1 MWVGAIAIRVVA
13 TVWLLAYPRISDS
26 DLTGWDAERFQEI
39 ADLSGT
45 PWVDVPV
52 EYPPGT
58 VAIAK
63 LVAADNTVGTNDRI
77 VVLSLAVDLG
87 LAALLRRHWTKAV
100 AVTYLLIGLPLVPAG
115 LLRLDLWAAFAAT
128 MALVALRRRQD
139 FRFAGWA
146 IAGALIKVWPVLI
159 IGAAFGLR
167 KTRAGLTAIG
177 FGLIAAVAW
186 LGYAGIKGPQQVL
199 SLRGATGWQLESIGG
214 SLTGLFTDS
223 VPELQNNAYRIGNLS
238 PWLVIGGRVLTF
250 LAIGVAIWRARRAQV
265 HEEEAAPHGR
275 AERVMLASTA
285 AMIVTAPLLSPQFLL
300 WLTPFAAMLWPSRSA
315 KATAVAIAITG
326 FVGPVFGYPNLADT
340 VPALLLLLR
349 DGALV
354 AAVVL
359 AILELDESALLRN
372 GSAPSGPGDTAPE
385 Q

>member
-1 MWVGAIAIRVVA
+1 M
-13 TVWLLAYPRISDS
+13 P
-26 DLTGWDAERFQEI
+26 
-39 ADLSGT
+39 GT

-77 VVLSLAVDLG
+77 VVLSLAIDLG

-100 AVTYLLIGLPLVPAG
+100 GVAYLLVGLPLVPAG

-128 MALVALRRRQD
+128 MALVELRKQRD
-139 FRFAGWA
+139 FRFAAWA
-146 IAGALIKVWPVLI
+146 VAGALIKVWPILV

-167 KTRAGLTAIG
+167 KTRTGLTALG
-177 FGLIAAVAW
+177 VGAIAGIAW
-186 LGYAGIKGPQQVL
+186 LGYAGLEGPRQVV

-238 PWLVIGGRVLTF
+238 PWLVTSGRALTL
-250 LAIGVAIWRARRAQV
+250 LAVGFAIWRARRSPVRDGQ
-265 HEEEAAPHGR
+265 
-275 AERVMLASTA
+275 AERIMLASTA

-300 WLTPFAAMLWPSRSA
+300 WLTPFAAILWPSHSA
-315 KATAVAIAITG
+315 KAVAVAIAITG

-340 VPALLLLLR
+340 VPALLLLVR
-349 DGALV
+349 DGALI
-354 AAVVL
+354 AAIVL
-359 AILELDESALLRN
+359 AIIELGEPRLLRQRC
-372 GSAPSGPGDTAPE
+372 PE
-385 Q
+385 PRPRNATPEH